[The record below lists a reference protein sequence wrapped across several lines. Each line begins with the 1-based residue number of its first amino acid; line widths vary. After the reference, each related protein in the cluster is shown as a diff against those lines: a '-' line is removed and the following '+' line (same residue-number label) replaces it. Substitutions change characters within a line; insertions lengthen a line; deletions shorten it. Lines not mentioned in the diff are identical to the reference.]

1 MNMTANLGSPDRLIR
16 AILGLALMVLP
27 LLNMPAIW
35 SSAAL
40 AYGSMAVGLILVV
53 TALIR
58 FCPLY
63 RLVGIST
70 CKI

>member
-1 MNMTANLGSPDRLIR
+1 MTANLGKVDIVARFVI
-16 AILGLALMVLP
+16 GALLFFLP

-35 SSAAL
+35 SSATF
-40 AYGSMAVGLILVV
+40 AYGSMAIGLVLVV
-53 TALIR
+53 TAAMR

-63 RLVGIST
+63 RLLGIST